1 MMSEHVDRKDV
12 KITANQKGGVGK
24 TTTSVNLGAALAQA
38 GKRVLLVDID
48 AQGNATSGSGVDKS
62 ELARDSYDVMVD
74 LVPIREVIVP
84 TDNYDLVPATIQLS
98 GAEIEL
104 AGQEKR
110 EYRLKK
116 ALSEVNDDYDF
127 ILIDNP
133 PALGLLTVNAFT
145 ASDAILIPV
154 QTEFYALEGLGQLL
168 NTIELVRQ
176 QFNADLDIS
185 GILLTMYDGRT
196 NLAKQVSEEVRN
208 YFGDKVYTTVI
219 PRSVRLSEAPS
230 YGQAIIDFDPRSIG
244 SKVYSELA
252 QEVLKQY
259 GN

>member
-1 MMSEHVDRKDV
+1 MAQ
-12 KITANQKGGVGK
+12 IIALANQKGGVGK
-24 TTTSVNLGAALAQA
+24 TTTSINLGAALAQS
-38 GKRVLLVDID
+38 GKRVLLIDID
-48 AQGNATSGSGVDKS
+48 AQGNATSGSGIDKS
-62 ELARDSYDVMVD
+62 ELEQDSYDVIVD
-74 LVPIREVIVP
+74 GSPIKEVIVP
-84 TDNYDLVPATIQLS
+84 TDNYDLLPATIQLS

-104 AGQEKR
+104 ANKDQR

-116 ALSEVNDDYDF
+116 ALDEVSEDYDF

-145 ASDAILIPV
+145 AADAILIPV

-176 QFNADLDIS
+176 QFNDGLAIA

-208 YFGDKVYTTVI
+208 YFSDKVYDTVI
-219 PRSVRLSEAPS
+219 PRTVRLSEAPS
-230 YGQAIIDFDPRSIG
+230 YGQAIIDFDPRSTG
-244 SKVYSELA
+244 AKVYTDLA
-252 QEVLKQY
+252 EEVLKQY
-259 GN
+259 GK

>member
-1 MMSEHVDRKDV
+1 MAQ
-12 KITANQKGGVGK
+12 IIALANQKGGVGK

-38 GKRVLLVDID
+38 GQRVLLVDID
-48 AQGNATSGSGVDKS
+48 AQGNATSGSGIDKS
-62 ELARDSYDVMVD
+62 ELERDSYDVIVD
-74 LVPIREVIVP
+74 GAPLHEVIVP

-104 AGQEKR
+104 ADKKER
-110 EYRLKK
+110 EYRLKA
-116 ALSEVNDDYDF
+116 ALATVADDYDF

-145 ASDAILIPV
+145 AADAILIPV

-176 QFNADLDIS
+176 QFNPDLDIA

-196 NLAKQVSEEVRN
+196 NLAKQVAEEVRN
-208 YFGDKVYTTVI
+208 YFGDKVYDTVI
-219 PRSVRLSEAPS
+219 PRTVRLSEAPS
-230 YGQAIIDFDPRSIG
+230 YGQAIIDFDPRSVG
-244 SKVYSELA
+244 AQVYTELA